1 MVNEDSQKDSQTWTL
16 DPAPLERL
24 NELGSEIKVGW
35 PMTKNPHKESC
46 SNGVKARRPQK
57 HMDTDFEN
65 FSLTIAKETPRER
78 SPEYGI

>member
-1 MVNEDSQKDSQTWTL
+1 
-16 DPAPLERL
+16 
-24 NELGSEIKVGW
+24 
-35 PMTKNPHKESC
+35 MTKNPHKESC